1 MKAQHTPGPWKIE
14 HDYKP
19 FVIHTADHIVCAIS
33 GTAATVPEA
42 AANAALIAAAPETA
56 AERDRLLEV
65 NKELLAALR
74 EINGLAHSCVL
85 QRAPSDDQ
93 IIAEHI
99 EEVRDIARAAISLRL
114 LAVRVLNDMRKG
126 ERDHAV

>member
-1 MKAQHTPGPWKIE
+1 MSGHTPGPWKVE

-65 NKELLAALR
+65 NKELLAALKDLLTFDLVER
-74 EINGLAHSCVL
+74 SALRSKPLG
-85 QRAPSDDQ
+85 APNSTMRIGQ
-93 IIAEHI
+93 EKLIALED
-99 EEVRDIARAAISLRL
+99 RARAAIAR
-114 LAVRVLNDMRKG
+114 AEG
-126 ERDHAV
+126 TQP